1 MKKRALGFGEKTI
14 FIVIVLVA
22 VVASA
27 GFWILQKR
35 TREGQGVL
43 HAVGTPLFDTSLL
56 RQKFPNFLIY
66 PRPKQLANF
75 QLQDAAKQAIDIDF
89 LKGKYTLLTFGFTAC
104 PDVCP
109 TTLTELN
116 VILKSFP
123 ETLEQPRVVFVAIDP
138 ERDLLNDMKGFVT
151 TYNPKFEA
159 ISGEIPALTDFA
171 ANMGAVFEKQ
181 SLDPDADPKLAA
193 TLTENYT
200 MMHTSSLYLLSP
212 QAELVAVIRP
222 KLNPNDGVSEF
233 DWAGLKREIPQVLMM
248 VKTTLK

>member
-27 GFWILQKR
+27 GFWLMQKR
-35 TREGQGVL
+35 VREGQGVL
-43 HAVGTPLFDTSLL
+43 QPIGTPLFDTQFL

-66 PRPKQLANF
+66 PRPKQIAEF
-75 QLQDAAKQAIDIDF
+75 RLQDTSGKPIGKDF
-89 LKGKYTLLTFGFTAC
+89 LKGQYTLLTFGFTAC

-109 TTLTELN
+109 TTLSEVN

-123 ETLEQPRVVFVAIDP
+123 ESMQKPRVVFVAIDP
-138 ERDLLNDMKGFVT
+138 ERDLRNDLKGYVT
-151 TYNPKFEA
+151 TYNPNFEA
-159 ISGEIPALTDFA
+159 MSGDISALTTFA

-181 SLDPDADPKLAA
+181 SLDPDADPKDAA
-193 TLTENYT
+193 GLTENYT

-212 QAELVAVIRP
+212 EAELVAVIRP
-222 KLNPNDGVSEF
+222 KLNVNDGVSEF
-233 DWAGLKREIPQVLMM
+233 DWPGLKNELPQVLTMI
-248 VKTTLK
+248 KTKLK